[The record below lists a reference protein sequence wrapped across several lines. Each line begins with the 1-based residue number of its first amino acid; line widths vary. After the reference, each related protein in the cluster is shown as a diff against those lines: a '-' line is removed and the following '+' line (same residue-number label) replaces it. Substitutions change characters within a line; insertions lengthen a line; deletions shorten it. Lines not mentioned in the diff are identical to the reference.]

1 METYKLKMIRF
12 IVVLISVMGSGL
24 SLAQRSL
31 INVESWAYQLQNIDI
46 SQIANNSTFELIV
59 MDYSADGSDDGKF
72 TKEDILQIRNS
83 GKKAICY
90 ISIGEAEDYRF
101 YWDPGWDSDGNG
113 NPDPGAPAWLG
124 RENPDWEGN
133 YKVRFWK
140 TDWQEIIFSYIDT
153 IVTQGFDGIYMDII
167 DAYYYWSEE
176 NGENLLADL
185 AMVLFVRNIR
195 NHISSTTNDEFIV
208 IPQNGEFIIEE
219 ANVSEDLKNDYLN
232 AIDGIGVEDVF
243 FIGEEDNNNSY
254 NPDTERI
261 DILRQYLSNGK
272 PVFSVE
278 YLTEAGLVQQ
288 YITVSGQHDYIP
300 YATVRDLNL
309 LNDGIL
315 TSIDNDLLVPRSIT
329 LYQNVPNPFNGTT
342 VISYQLSAPSRVELS
357 IINTSGQNVRT
368 WVDERQTPGVYSVQW
383 DTRDESGRTVV
394 SGVYLY
400 RLIAGEFLE
409 VRKMSLVR

>member
-1 METYKLKMIRF
+1 M
-12 IVVLISVMGSGL
+12 LISVMGSGL

-31 INVESWAYQLQNIDI
+31 MDIHSWAYQLQGIDI

-72 TKEDILQIRNS
+72 TKEDILQIQNS

-101 YWDPGWDSDGNG
+101 YWDPNWDTDGNG
-113 NPDPGAPAWLG
+113 IPDPGAPPWLG
-124 RENPDWEGN
+124 NVNPDWEGN
-133 YKVRFWK
+133 YKVRFWQA
-140 TDWQEIIFSYIDT
+140 DWQEIIFTYIDT
-153 IVTQGFDGIYMDII
+153 IVAQGFDGIYMDII

-176 NGENLLADL
+176 NGENPLADHD
-185 AMVLFVRNIR
+185 MVQFVLNIR
-195 NHISSTTNDEFIV
+195 DQISSTTNDEFFI

-219 ANVSEDLKNDYLN
+219 AHVSEDFKNDYLN

-243 FIGEEDNNNSY
+243 FIGEQDNNNPY

-288 YITVSGQHDYIP
+288 YITVSGQHNYIP
-300 YATVRDLNL
+300 YSTVRDLNL
-309 LNDGIL
+309 LNDGIP
-315 TSIDNDLLVPRSIT
+315 TSIDNDLIVPQSFY
-329 LYQNVPNPFNGTT
+329 LYQNYPNPFNGTT
-342 VISYQLSAPSRVELS
+342 VISYQLSVPSRVELS
-357 IINTSGQNVRT
+357 IINTSGQKVRT

-383 DTRDESGRTVV
+383 DTRDASGRTVV

-400 RLIAGEFLE
+400 RLIAGEFVE